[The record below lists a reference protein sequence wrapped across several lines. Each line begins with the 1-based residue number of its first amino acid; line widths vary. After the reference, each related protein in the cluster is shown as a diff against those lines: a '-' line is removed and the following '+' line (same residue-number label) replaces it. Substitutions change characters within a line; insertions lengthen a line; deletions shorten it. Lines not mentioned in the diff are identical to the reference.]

1 MRRWLA
7 LLLGRFRLDIVTC
20 MSVYMEIAK
29 AIDPHSELQHG
40 CRRTASSG
48 YRLNQKRLMAKIDQ
62 VLEKYSLDK
71 HLLDSELAAG
81 TTTED
86 AQHVRCKHV

>member
-29 AIDPHSELQHG
+29 AIDPQSELQNG
-40 CRRTASSG
+40 CKRTASSG
-48 YRLNQKRLMAKIDQ
+48 YRLNQKKLMAKIDQ

-71 HLLDSELAAG
+71 HLLDSELLAG

-86 AQHVRCKHV
+86 VQHVRCKHV